1 MACWINR
8 VPLYIK
14 LCQALTCGILIL
26 TGFVFVVGVVD
37 LQGGAG
43 GLKESKASLLSS
55 HGFATLALAYFA
67 YDDLPSLPQYIDLD
81 YIEEAVEWLYHHP
94 KVLRDGIAIQS
105 YCLGSWVAF
114 LLASYRTDLVKAM
127 VAVSPWHAP
136 LWKPYRYKGKLS
148 NKFRYPEENIKITD
162 GGLIFRYCMPLA
174 KEVAVPSA
182 ELPAVTPVEKITCPV
197 LFVFGTDDL
206 LIDCDFTVGYILEQL
221 RAVGKESLCTVMRF
235 PGAGHRIE
243 PPYNPHYHTT
253 YMKPFKQHWVLGGE
267 TKSHALAQEISWH
280 KILNFL
286 QQNLIKLKS
295 SL

>member
-1 MACWINR
+1 M
-8 VPLYIK
+8 
-14 LCQALTCGILIL
+14 TCGILIL

-280 KILNFL
+280 K
-286 QQNLIKLKS
+286 
-295 SL
+295 